1 MSLATNNVTTTVIP
15 LYHRL
20 LVMKREKVT
29 VWRVIMFLKIGYG
42 ESGGN
47 FGIIQEVTLMNV

>member
-1 MSLATNNVTTTVIP
+1 MNLATNHVMTTAISF
-15 LYHRL
+15 YHRL
-20 LVMKREKVT
+20 LVMKGEKVT

-47 FGIIQEVTLMNV
+47 FGIMQKIA